1 MLMHNIHQALDAHL
15 QPRVANAIRIVGKV
29 AHSRGTKAWLVG
41 GLVRDAILGVNHGH
55 QVPDIVVAGEL
66 FEFAKE
72 CISSLD
78 DSELLAHSQF
88 QTCRIKLEGQIVEL
102 ASARTDTYEPHGAL
116 PSIAPAS
123 DILDDL
129 PRRDFSINA
138 MAVKLTPTG
147 FGKFHDPFGGL
158 EDCVNSNLRILH
170 RDAFSEDPTRIL
182 RGIRFAARY
191 DLQFAPETAD
201 DLHQALPPLT
211 AFQAK
216 SPDRL
221 FAEFAR
227 WFDQH
232 ENLHGITTTAD
243 ELGVLRALQL
253 ESAPETNTGALRQLT
268 VSHQSD
274 FRFAVFLQT
283 LSDGALHNV
292 SQNLPLPK
300 QWRALAEDTISLKR
314 LLESTELVSSPD
326 SAVAAELRRHDDSV
340 VRSAAMILGNR
351 PFAARLL
358 KVNDAARRTKP
369 FVNGRDVAALG
380 IKPGPDIGDTLREIV
395 DRRIDGQIATRE
407 DEIEYVRSRAN
418 ATKCG

>member
-29 AHSRGTKAWLVG
+29 AHSRGSKAWLVG
-41 GLVRDAILGVNHGH
+41 GLVRDAILGVKHGH

-66 FEFAKE
+66 QEVARG
-72 CISSLD
+72 CIWNRE
-78 DSELLAHSQF
+78 DSGLLAHSQF

-116 PSIAPAS
+116 PSIAPVS

-138 MAVKLTPTG
+138 MAVELTATG
-147 FGKFHDPFGGL
+147 FGKFHDSFGGL
-158 EDCVNSNLRILH
+158 EDCVNSKLRILH

-191 DLQFAPETAD
+191 DLRFVPETAY
-201 DLHQALPPLT
+201 DLRQALPPLT
-211 AFQAK
+211 AFHAE

-221 FAEFAR
+221 LSEFAR
-227 WFDQH
+227 WFGQH

-243 ELGVLRALQL
+243 EFGVLRALQL
-253 ESAPETNTGALRQLT
+253 ESVPETNTGALRELT
-268 VSHQSD
+268 ESQHSD
-274 FRFAVFLQT
+274 FRFAMFLQT
-283 LSDGALHNV
+283 LSDRALLGV
-292 SQNLPLPK
+292 SQNLPLTK
-300 QWRALAEDTISLKR
+300 RWRMLVVDTLSLRR
-314 LLESTELVSSPD
+314 LLESTVLVSIPD
-326 SAVAAELRRHDDSV
+326 SAVAADLRGHDDSV

-351 PFAARLL
+351 PFAARLRKL
-358 KVNDAARRTKP
+358 NDAARRTKP
-369 FVNGRDVAALG
+369 FISGLDVAALG
-380 IKPGPDIGDTLREIV
+380 IKPGPEIGDTLREIV

-407 DEIEYVRSRAN
+407 DEIEYVRSRAD
-418 ATKCG
+418 APKCG

>member
-15 QPRVANAIRIVGKV
+15 QPRVANAIRVVGTV
-29 AHSRGTKAWLVG
+29 AHSRGSKAWFVG
-41 GLVRDAILGVNHGH
+41 GLVRDAVLGVKHGH
-55 QVPDIVVAGEL
+55 QVPDIVVAGDL
-66 FEFAKE
+66 RVVARD
-72 CISSLD
+72 CISSRE

-88 QTCRIKLEGQIVEL
+88 QTCRVKLEGQIVEL

-116 PSIAPAS
+116 PSITPVS

-138 MAVKLTPTG
+138 MAVELTATR

-158 EDCVNSNLRILH
+158 EDCVNSNLRVLH

-191 DLQFAPETAD
+191 DLHFVPETAC
-201 DLHQALPPLT
+201 DLHRALPALAT
-211 AFQAK
+211 FQSK

-221 FAEFAR
+221 FSEFAR

-232 ENLHGITTTAD
+232 ENLHGITTRAD
-243 ELGVLRALQL
+243 ELGVLRALHL
-253 ESAPETNTGALRQLT
+253 ESAPETNTGALRHLT
-268 VSHQSD
+268 GSHQAD
-274 FRFAVFLQT
+274 FRFAMFLQT
-283 LSDGALHNV
+283 LSDRALLGV
-292 SQNLPLPK
+292 SQNLPLTK
-300 QWRALAEDTISLKR
+300 RWRALAEDTISLKR
-314 LLESTELVSSPD
+314 LLESTELVSVPD

-351 PFAARLL
+351 PFAARLR

-369 FVNGRDVAALG
+369 FISGLDVAALG
-380 IKPGPDIGDTLREIV
+380 ITHGPEIGDTLREIV

-407 DEIEYVRSRAN
+407 DEIEYVRSRAD
-418 ATKCG
+418 ASKRG